1 MQELINRAKELLA
14 DGTVARVLGWKAGD
28 LPYNPEPAYFET
40 EESLKDFVYNGF
52 CGANLSKYM
61 IEASKLEGKT
71 MVCLK
76 PCDTYSFN
84 QLIKEHRVDRDKA
97 YIVGVGCKGKLDIE
111 KIKKQGIKGIQS
123 IQGAEITDDAE
134 TLTIQ
139 TIYGEKTCA
148 YKDGMLERCHVCKGK
163 EHQIYDEI
171 IGEEGEAV
179 ADCDRFGTVKKLEAM
194 TPGERYEFWRGELS
208 RCIRCNACRNVC
220 PACTCEKC
228 VFDNDASGIAQ
239 KAAADSFEENMF
251 HIIRA
256 FHVAGRCTDCG
267 ECSRVCPQKIP
278 LHLLNRKFI
287 KDINEF
293 YGEYQAGEN
302 PDERPPLTDYTTGDV
317 EPGIVYTRGEK

>member
-1 MQELINRAKELLA
+1 MQELIARAKELLA
-14 DGTVARVLGWKAGD
+14 DGTVVRVLGWKAGD

-171 IGEEGEAV
+171 IPVENDDAFATGRLIGHKEGVLVGISSGAAV
-179 ADCDRFGTVKKLEAM
+179 YAALQLAKRPE
-194 TPGERYEFWRGELS
+194 
-208 RCIRCNACRNVC
+208 NAGKNIV
-220 PACTCEKC
+220 
-228 VFDNDASGIAQ
+228 V
-239 KAAADSFEENMF
+239 
-251 HIIRA
+251 
-256 FHVAGRCTDCG
+256 
-267 ECSRVCPQKIP
+267 
-278 LHLLNRKFI
+278 LL
-287 KDINEF
+287 
-293 YGEYQAGEN
+293 
-302 PDERPPLTDYTTGDV
+302 PDTGDRYLSTPLFA
-317 EPGIVYTRGEK
+317 E